1 MNKGRENNGLG
12 LFKKA
17 KREWVE
23 WARIEFVLK
32 PIVFLSFYLLKK
44 KKNFRGVDCCPPIC
58 PGKAPH
64 LGLF

>member
-44 KKNFRGVDCCPPIC
+44 KKKF
-58 PGKAPH
+58 
-64 LGLF
+64 